1 MKKAEAMAMDVAD
14 QLVQSLT
21 KANWKLESRLAGKL
35 KPQKK
40 ADGYERP
47 YQII

>member
-35 KPQKK
+35 KP
-40 ADGYERP
+40 
-47 YQII
+47 